1 MNKVILLGRFTKDP
15 EIKNSG
21 KENIF
26 SRFTIAVNRP
36 YKKEGEQEADFINCV
51 AFGKSGEFAQKFL
64 KKGQLI
70 SITGRIQT
78 GVYEKDGKKYYT
90 TDVIVEEHYFTGKAD
105 GKTSEAEGF
114 VPIDESVEEDDLPF

>member
-51 AFGKSGEFAQKFL
+51 AFGKTAEIIEKYF
-64 KKGQLI
+64 KKGSMAMIVGHLQV
-70 SITGRIQT
+70 SSYDDSNGN
-78 GVYEKDGKKYYT
+78 KKWS
-90 TDVIVEEHYFTGKAD
+90 TDVVLNEIYFGGSNPSKN
-105 GKTSEAEGF
+105 
-114 VPIDESVEEDDLPF
+114 